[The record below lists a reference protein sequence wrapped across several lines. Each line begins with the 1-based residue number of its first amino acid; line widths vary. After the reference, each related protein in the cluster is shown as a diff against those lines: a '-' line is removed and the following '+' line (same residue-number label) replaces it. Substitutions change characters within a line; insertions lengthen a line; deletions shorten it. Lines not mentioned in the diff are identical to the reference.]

1 MERGTDA
8 KPFTAVTSR
17 PLVWVNILFGIV
29 VCALA
34 LATVGLMIMAVALL
48 FMEDN
53 TPLWGRFALLCI
65 ALVMNGV
72 LLYLILK
79 GKRYTTI
86 TVDKDG
92 VQFYN
97 QYTKT
102 IVKTLLWRSFSKDPA
117 HAKDR
122 YPSYDINKE
131 TTSGMVNGARVS
143 ADHFQWWYT
152 QDGRAVRQRE
162 AFRGAHPFH
171 VFFAN
176 RGELIAAFMKG
187 LKQYRPDLS
196 VDPTLFLTFFI
207 DPNTYEHQRGKQTVT
222 FVAGIAL
229 AVIIF
234 AIIYYFVR

>member
-1 MERGTDA
+1 MIG
-8 KPFTAVTSR
+8 AV
-17 PLVWVNILFGIV
+17 
-29 VCALA
+29 C
-34 LATVGLMIMAVALL
+34 LL

-102 IVKTLLWRSFSKDPA
+102 IVKTLQWHSFSKALGSTKIRDLT
-117 HAKDR
+117 HDV
-122 YPSYDINKE
+122 NKE
-131 TTSGMVNGARVS
+131 TTSGMVNGARIS
-143 ADHFQWWYT
+143 SDHFQWWYM
-152 QDGRAVRQRE
+152 QDGIPVSQKE
-162 AFRGAHPFH
+162 TFRGAHPFH

-187 LKQYRPDLS
+187 LKQYRPDLK
-196 VDPTLFLTFFI
+196 VDPLLFITFFI
-207 DPNTYEHQRGKQTVT
+207 DPNTYEHQRGKETVT
-222 FVAGIAL
+222 FVAGL
-229 AVIIF
+229 AFAAIVI
-234 AIIYYFVR
+234 AIIYYFVH

>member
-1 MERGTDA
+1 MERSPDA
-8 KPFTAVTSR
+8 KPFTAVSSR
-17 PLVWVNILFGIV
+17 PLVWLNIFFGIV

-34 LATVGLMIMAVALL
+34 LATVGLMIMSVALL
-48 FMEDN
+48 FMEDS

-65 ALVMNGV
+65 TLVMNGV

-97 QYTKT
+97 QYSKT
-102 IVKTLLWRSFSKDPA
+102 IVKTLLWSSFGQDP
-117 HAKDR
+117 KR
-122 YPSYDINKE
+122 TQGGYDVNKV

-143 ADHFQWWYT
+143 ADQFQWWYIQEGIPVSQKET
-152 QDGRAVRQRE
+152 
-162 AFRGAHPFH
+162 FRGTHPFH

-176 RGELIAAFMKG
+176 RGEVIAAFMKG
-187 LKQYRPDLS
+187 LKQYRPDLK
-196 VDPTLFLTFFI
+196 VDPLLFFTFFI

-222 FVAGIAL
+222 FVAGL
-229 AVIIF
+229 AFAAIIF

>member
-1 MERGTDA
+1 
-8 KPFTAVTSR
+8 
-17 PLVWVNILFGIV
+17 
-29 VCALA
+29 
-34 LATVGLMIMAVALL
+34 
-48 FMEDN
+48 MEDN

-102 IVKTLLWRSFSKDPA
+102 IVKTLQWHSFSKALGSTKIRDLT
-117 HAKDR
+117 HDV
-122 YPSYDINKE
+122 NKE
-131 TTSGMVNGARVS
+131 TTSGMVNGARIS
-143 ADHFQWWYT
+143 SDHFQWWYM
-152 QDGRAVRQRE
+152 QDGIPVSQKE
-162 AFRGAHPFH
+162 TFRGAHPFH

-187 LKQYRPDLS
+187 LKQYRPDLK
-196 VDPTLFLTFFI
+196 VDPLLFITFFI
-207 DPNTYEHQRGKQTVT
+207 DPNTYEHQRGKQTIT
-222 FVAGIAL
+222 FVAGL
-229 AVIIF
+229 AFAAIIF

>member
-1 MERGTDA
+1 MERATGA

-17 PLVWVNILFGIV
+17 PLVWLNVFFGAV

-34 LATVGLMIMAVALL
+34 LASVGLMIGAVCLL
-48 FMEDN
+48 FMEDS

-65 ALVMNGV
+65 TLVMNGV

-97 QYTKT
+97 RYTKT
-102 IVKTLLWRSFSKDPA
+102 IVKILHWHSFSPNPK
-117 HAKDR
+117 R
-122 YPSYDINKE
+122 TQGSYDINKE
-131 TTSGMVNGARVS
+131 TTSGMVNGARIS
-143 ADHFQWWYT
+143 SDHFQWWYMK
-152 QDGRAVRQRE
+152 DGVAVRQKE
-162 AFRGAHPFH
+162 TFRGAHPFH

-176 RGELIAAFMKG
+176 RGEVIAAFMKG

-196 VDPTLFLTFFI
+196 IDPLLFFTFFI
-207 DPNTYEHQRGKQTVT
+207 DPNTYEHQRNKQTAA
-222 FVAGIAL
+222 FVAGWAL
-229 AVIIF
+229 AVIVI
-234 AIIYYFVR
+234 AIIYYFVH